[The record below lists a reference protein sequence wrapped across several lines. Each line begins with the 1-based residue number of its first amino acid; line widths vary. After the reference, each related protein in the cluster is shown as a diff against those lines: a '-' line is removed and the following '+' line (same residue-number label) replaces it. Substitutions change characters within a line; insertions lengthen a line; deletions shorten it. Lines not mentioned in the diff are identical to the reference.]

1 MEVRAD
7 RQKNPVADE
16 VSALVAVTGP
26 VITGVLQSVPAE
38 VTNAFGARDQIP
50 LKMLGRLRGAGDG
63 DCGIAFEYAIHHA
76 VLSRDASIAERVAD
90 ALNKCQIL
98 RGDPASILFA
108 IEKSGA
114 QQLISTEPSLVTDS
128 SPVLLGEGGRPVG
141 LREHLSAIG
150 AAFRLPGA
158 LLNLAQSIRGLWK
171 TDLFLG
177 SADLDRWVG
186 ASVDNGL
193 AQLKP
198 EKSLRIAIIPRMGGH
213 SDAVRHDEQKNLV
226 ICPVPRD
233 RSFVQIFYEGWKIV
247 QALCAGDFQMPGAA
261 DIPNPLHREVA
272 RIYAERREFPIMD
285 VIDAIRKFAQPEL
298 LTTSTETVPNVPFA
312 TTAVAAT
319 STIITPVPRTL
330 STPAEMRERPA
341 SSTY

>member
-1 MEVRAD
+1 MC
-7 RQKNPVADE
+7 
-16 VSALVAVTGP
+16 
-26 VITGVLQSVPAE
+26 
-38 VTNAFGARDQIP
+38 
-50 LKMLGRLRGAGDG
+50 GAGD
-63 DCGIAFEYAIHHA
+63 EHRPA
-76 VLSRDASIAERVAD
+76 V
-90 ALNKCQIL
+90 
-98 RGDPASILFA
+98 
-108 IEKSGA
+108 
-114 QQLISTEPSLVTDS
+114 
-128 SPVLLGEGGRPVG
+128 
-141 LREHLSAIG
+141 
-150 AAFRLPGA
+150 AA
-158 LLNLAQSIRGLWK
+158 
-171 TDLFLG
+171 
-177 SADLDRWVG
+177 VG

-193 AQLKP
+193 AQLEP
-198 EKSLRIAIIPRMGGH
+198 EKNLRIAIIPHMRGH

-330 STPAEMRERPA
+330 STPAEMREKPA
-341 SSTY
+341 SSTF